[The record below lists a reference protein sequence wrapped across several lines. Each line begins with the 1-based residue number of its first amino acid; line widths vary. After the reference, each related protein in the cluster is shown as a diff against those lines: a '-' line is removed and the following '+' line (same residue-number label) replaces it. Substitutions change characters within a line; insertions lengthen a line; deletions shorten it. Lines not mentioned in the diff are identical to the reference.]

1 MPLLKLFFLLVSSC
15 LLTVSSFGQ
24 AANYGS
30 PYSRFGLGDQ
40 QPFALAHHRAMAN
53 ATTAMFDSV
62 ALNLANPASLSA
74 LRLTAIEFGGFG
86 QVSRLQTNTAS
97 QYRSNINFAYLMF
110 GFPVTKKWGTAIG
123 FQPYAFTNYNIS
135 GRVDSSF
142 VGWREEYRGI
152 GGINQLTWANGVDLG
167 RGFHLGIGAHF
178 LFGDISQ
185 ERRLLFDFPDSL
197 YFLSLRVTDKVTV
210 ADILFNVG
218 LQYRKEWNTGAGKRD
233 RRFFAF
239 GVTADIPGNLS
250 ATNDFVAD
258 RIRLVGSRVSVLD
271 TVSNQSGIRGDIN
284 MPLAVAFGVQLG
296 VHNWWQWVA
305 EARYTTWSSFSQ
317 FNRPDS
323 LVNSLS
329 LASGFQFIPK
339 YDATGDNTFFK
350 TMRYR
355 AGIKYNSG
363 FLALRGQQ
371 ISELGMTFG
380 VGIPIKRQFSMP
392 AVNLA
397 VEVGRRGSLNNGLV
411 RESYTRVT
419 LGFTL
424 NDRWFVKRKYD

>member
-1 MPLLKLFFLLVSSC
+1 MPLLRFFFLLVSSG
-15 LLTVSSFGQ
+15 LLTTLAFGQ
-24 AANYGS
+24 AANFGS

-40 QPFALAHHRAMAN
+40 QPFSLAHHRAMGN
-53 ATTAMFDSV
+53 ATAAMFDSV

-86 QVSRLQTNTAS
+86 QVSRLQTNSAS
-97 QYRSNINFAYLMF
+97 QYRSNINFGYLMF
-110 GFPVTKKWGTAIG
+110 GFPVTKRWGTAIG
-123 FQPYAFTNYNIS
+123 FQPYAFTNYNIQ

-142 VGWREEYRGI
+142 VGWREEFEGK
-152 GGINQLTWANGVDLG
+152 GGINQLTWSNGIDLG
-167 RGFHLGIGAHF
+167 KGFHLGASAHF

-197 YFLSLRVTDKVTV
+197 YFLSLRVTDKVRV
-210 ADILFNVG
+210 ADVQLSLG
-218 LQYRKEWNTGAGKRD
+218 LQYRKDWTTGPGKRD
-233 RRFFAF
+233 RRFLTV
-239 GVTADIPGNLS
+239 GVTADVPGNLR
-250 ATNDFVAD
+250 ATSDFVAD
-258 RIRLVGSRVSVLD
+258 RIRLVGSRVVVLD
-271 TVSNQSGIRGDIN
+271 TVSNQAGITGNIN
-284 MPLAVAFGVQLG
+284 MPMAIGLGVQLG
-296 VHNWWQWVA
+296 VQNWWQWVA
-305 EARYTTWSSFSQ
+305 EARFTQWSSFSQ

-323 LVNSLS
+323 LVNSVFV
-329 LASGFQFIPK
+329 ASGFQYIPK

-350 TMRYR
+350 TIRYR
-355 AGIKYNSG
+355 AGFKYNSG

-380 VGIPIKRQFSMP
+380 VGIPVKRQFSMP

>member
-1 MPLLKLFFLLVSSC
+1 MPLFRFLFLLVSSG
-15 LLTVSSFGQ
+15 LLAVSAFGQ

-40 QPFALAHHRAMAN
+40 QPFALAHHRAMGT
-53 ATTAMFDSV
+53 ATIAMFDSV

-86 QVSRLQTNTAS
+86 QVSRLQTTSAS
-97 QYRSNINFAYLMF
+97 QYRSNINFGYLMF
-110 GFPVTKKWGTAIG
+110 GFPLTKRWGTAIG
-123 FQPYAFTNYNIS
+123 FQPYAFTNYNIV
-135 GRVDSSF
+135 GRVDSTF
-142 VGWREEYRGI
+142 IGWREEFQGK

-167 RGFHLGIGAHF
+167 KGFHLGASMHF
-178 LFGDISQ
+178 LFGDVSQ
-185 ERRLLFDFPDSL
+185 ERRLLFDYPDSL
-197 YFLSLRVTDKVTV
+197 YFLSLRVTDKVRV
-210 ADILFNVG
+210 ADVQFSLG
-218 LQYRKEWNTGAGKRD
+218 LQYRKDWTTGPGKRD
-233 RRFFAF
+233 RRFLAL
-239 GVTADIPGNLS
+239 GVTAEVPGNLS
-250 ATNDFVAD
+250 ATSDFVAD
-258 RIRLVGSRVSVLD
+258 RIRLVGSRVVVLD
-271 TVSNQSGIRGDIN
+271 TVSNQSGIRGNIN
-284 MPLAVAFGVQLG
+284 MPLAVGFGVQLG

-305 EARYTTWSSFSQ
+305 EARYTQWSSFSQ

-323 LVNSLS
+323 LVNSIFV
-329 LASGFQFIPK
+329 ASGFQYIPK
-339 YDATGDNTFFK
+339 YDATGDNLFFR

-355 AGIKYNSG
+355 AGFKYNSG
-363 FLALRGQQ
+363 FLALRGEQ

-380 VGIPIKRQFSMP
+380 VGIPVKRQFSMP